1 MLLDV
6 PADEIL
12 DKLFL
17 GGKIPLD
24 SRLLH
29 FLPFFSPQLP
39 KKPLISY
46 ATFPAQGPLS
56 CFVWLRF
63 GQRNC
68 FASHHPMVVV
78 GLLSP
83 SCEQR
88 WILLYTPQRPST
100 NNGHPCK
107 VLGLSPHLLNLS
119 PNPTQRNE
127 STGREIACLKL
138 PSRWE
143 KWGLCWV

>member
-1 MLLDV
+1 MKSWINYFSVGRFHLTLGCCTFSLSSPPAAKKKPDFLCNISSSGTAELL
-6 PADEIL
+6 
-12 DKLFL
+12 
-17 GGKIPLD
+17 
-24 SRLLH
+24 RLASFWAEEL
-29 FLPFFSPQLP
+29 LCFSPP
-39 KKPLISY
+39 D
-46 ATFPAQGPLS
+46 G
-56 CFVWLRF
+56 
-63 GQRNC
+63 GGG
-68 FASHHPMVVV
+68 VVV
-78 GLLSP
+78 SFP

-88 WILLYTPQRPST
+88 WILLYTLQRPST